1 MRTVLLGV
9 TLASLAFIS
18 RVQAQPEPTQ
28 DPLLESGTNVA
39 LAESLFEAG
48 RQLMDEKK
56 YVEACP
62 KFEESQRLDP
72 SAGTLLNLGRCFE
85 LLGRTASAWTMYK
98 RAIALGTTTNK
109 PRHVSAAEQYLVEL
123 EPRLA
128 HLTVSLEAP
137 GSQVV
142 VRVDG
147 VEVKAASYGT
157 PMMLDPGPHEVSAAA
172 EAHEDWSAKVVLRS
186 GETEAVVVPR
196 LKGGEVVTDTG
207 LGPLLIGGV
216 ISGSAGV
223 ACLAVGAALGIMVLG
238 EADSAREDPSLCPNM
253 KCTPAGV
260 EHIESAK
267 LKARVSTA
275 MLVVGGTA
283 TAVGAA
289 LIGVGV
295 LLRGGAASSA
305 PASSAMIVPWI
316 GDTFGA
322 SFVGRW

>member
-9 TLASLAFIS
+9 TLASVTFIS
-18 RVQAQPEPTQ
+18 RVHAQPEPPP

-48 RQLMDEKK
+48 RELMDAEK
-56 YVEACP
+56 YDQACP

-109 PRHVSAAEQYLVEL
+109 PRHVSAAEQYLVAL

-128 HLTVSLEAP
+128 HLTVSLQEPA
-137 GSQVV
+137 SQVV

-157 PMMLDPGPHEVSAAA
+157 PMMLDPGPHEVSASA
-172 EAHEDWSAKVVLRS
+172 EAHEGWSAKVVLRS
-186 GETEAVVVPR
+186 GATQTVVVPE
-196 LKGGEVVTDTG
+196 LKGGKPVVARSG
-207 LGPLLIGGV
+207 LGPLV
-216 ISGSAGV
+216 ISGIVSGSVGV
-223 ACLAVGAALGIMVLG
+223 ACLAVGAALGIVVLN
-238 EADSAREDPSLCPNM
+238 EADAAREDPALCPDS

-260 EHIESAK
+260 EHIESAE
-267 LKARVSTA
+267 LKANISTS
-275 MLVVGGTA
+275 MLVIGGTA
-283 TAVGAA
+283 TAAGAA
-289 LIGVGV
+289 LFGVGMM
-295 LLRGGAASSA
+295 LRGRSA
-305 PASSAMIVPWI
+305 ESSAMILPWI
-316 GDTFGA
+316 GDAVGA
-322 SFVGRW
+322 SVAGRW